1 MGVPAEEAL
10 AAVRFSLG
18 STSTL
23 TDVNHLLQTLPP
35 LLASLLTTPL
45 LEELLTAP

>member
-18 STSTL
+18 ATSTL
-23 TDVNHLLQTLPP
+23 ADVNHLLQRLPP
-35 LLASLLTTPL
+35 LLAPL
-45 LEELLTAP
+45 VHEELLTAP